1 MLITLTSVKVKS
13 HEHFAKL
20 ILKNTKRRS
29 MFLSGL
35 YSQVIYRW
43 AGGVVVIQN
52 ISKTIT
58 YNTEQLEEES
68 RKYQNFLDDKTEEI
82 YNLALIA
89 KKKGLDFE
97 SYIEIPRAEDLASRT
112 EKLLQKD
119 YLKDLS
125 ICLLYTSPSP
135 RDATLSRMPSSA

>member
-1 MLITLTSVKVKS
+1 
-13 HEHFAKL
+13 
-20 ILKNTKRRS
+20 

-89 KKKGLDFE
+89 KQKGLDFE
-97 SYIEIPRAEDLASRT
+97 SYIAVS
-112 EKLLQKD
+112 
-119 YLKDLS
+119 
-125 ICLLYTSPSP
+125 YTHL
-135 RDATLSRMPSSA
+135 TLPTKA

>member
-20 ILKNTKRRS
+20 LLKNTKRRS

-35 YSQVIYRW
+35 YSQAIYRW

-82 YNLALIA
+82 YQIKYSQKPFSEEMLNLMNNPNPVNEIS
-89 KKKGLDFE
+89 KNKLDLP
-97 SYIEIPRAEDLASRT
+97 IENKFFP
-112 EKLLQKD
+112 
-119 YLKDLS
+119 KDLDLINKPKVLEIDVS
-125 ICLLYTSPSP
+125 E
-135 RDATLSRMPSSA
+135 